1 MMPNELG
8 GTLAVSAI
16 FSTSALAF
24 LSASAAGLAE
34 VVVF

>member
-1 MMPNELG
+1 MPNGLG

-24 LSASAAGLAE
+24 LLARAAGPAE
-34 VVVF
+34 AVVF